1 MSTDLARQ
9 SALDPPK
16 YRGVMH
22 TWCLAASVP
31 AGVALVIA
39 APDGRSRF
47 AAAIFAF
54 GIFSMF
60 GASTLMHRTQFDD
73 HAWHRFRRIDH
84 MGIYLC
90 IAGGYTPFGMLA
102 ADGWQQNLLLIGGW
116 VGAAAGITMRFL
128 PFKPP
133 YGLMN
138 TTFITLGWVAVLA
151 GPELWRNLG
160 AGWMIVTLIGGGFY
174 TIGAFIVGARWP
186 DPDPKT
192 FGYHEIWH
200 TMVLIAASLHYCVVA
215 FGLLPLADA

>member
-1 MSTDLARQ
+1 MSTELARQ

-16 YRGVMH
+16 YRGVLH
-22 TWCLAASVP
+22 TWCLFASVP
-31 AGVALVIA
+31 VGVLVVLSA
-39 APDGRSRF
+39 SDGRSRF

-60 GASTLMHRTQFDD
+60 GASTLMHRTRFDD
-73 HAWHRFRRIDH
+73 HSWHRFRRIDH

-174 TIGAFIVGARWP
+174 TVGAFVVGARWP

-200 TMVLIAASLHYCVVA
+200 TMVLIAASLHYVVVA
-215 FGLLPLADA
+215 FGLLPLAEN